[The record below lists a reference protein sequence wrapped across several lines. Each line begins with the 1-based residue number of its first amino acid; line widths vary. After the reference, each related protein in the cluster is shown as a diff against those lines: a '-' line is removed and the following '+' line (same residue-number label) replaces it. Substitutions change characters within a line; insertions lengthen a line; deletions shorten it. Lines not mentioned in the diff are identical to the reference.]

1 VAKPLPTSRVSAR
14 YMDFLNDIANT
25 LSPWFKNIWVQVG
38 LLIAFATIHGYA
50 GAWLAV
56 RMLFRPRKPF
66 KILGITLFPQ
76 GMIPRHRDRLANA
89 IGKAVGEELVSQET
103 IMDELVGK
111 DFLRI
116 KIRGVIDSYSQDILS
131 QNYPSLIETLPANL
145 RGPVL
150 DAITSLQLTV
160 AEHIESV
167 LKNEETQSAISG
179 FVERRV
185 DEVLSR
191 RVASVIDDDTFERIV
206 GFVEERIKSAIESPA
221 LEKNIL
227 DFVGRRVD
235 DLANT
240 ETSLGSMF
248 TPDAIALLKE
258 KASEQIA
265 PVAHHLTEIAAAERT
280 RNQIGALIKREVHD
294 YYEGLPFFKKIF
306 VSRDNLLHEV
316 DDLVNESLPKRI
328 EETLKGDFFA
338 EEAGSFINTTI
349 DNAME
354 RPLTELIGKVNPE
367 QLERLKTQI
376 TSSIVKLLRGDEMR
390 RSLSA
395 YVTDTLQKLRPHSI
409 DSILRTVHPES
420 EAKLKTMLSK
430 GLLSII
436 ASENTS
442 RLVNDM
448 LSRQIELLISAPIG
462 KLSDKIE
469 EEKLISASET
479 FADTI
484 IAAIREKLPEAI
496 KEFDVGGVVR
506 QKIMTYPVEKLE
518 ALVLSVAKEH
528 LRTIELFGA
537 GFGFAIGVLQS
548 IQFYFYAK

>member
-1 VAKPLPTSRVSAR
+1 
-14 YMDFLNDIANT
+14 MDIFSDIANELT
-25 LSPWFKNIWVQVG
+25 PWFKYIWVQMG
-38 LLIAFATIHGYA
+38 LLVLFATVHGYA

-56 RMLFRPRKPF
+56 RMLFRPRRPF
-66 KILGITLFPQ
+66 KVLGITLFPQ

-103 IMDELVGK
+103 IMEQLVEK
-111 DFLRI
+111 DFLRT
-116 KIRGVIDSYSQDILS
+116 KIRGVIDSYTQELLS
-131 QNYPSLIETLPANL
+131 ESYPSLIETLPANL
-145 RGPVL
+145 RAPVL
-150 DAITSLQLTV
+150 DAITSLQFTV
-160 AEHIESV
+160 AEHIERA
-167 LKNEETQSAISG
+167 LKNEETQATISS

-191 RVASVIDDDTFERIV
+191 RVASVLDDNAFENFV
-206 GFVEERIKSAIESPA
+206 GFIEERIRSAIESET
-221 LEKNIL
+221 LEKNISE
-227 DFVGRRVD
+227 FVSRRID

-240 ETSLGSMF
+240 QTPLGAMF

-258 KASEQIA
+258 KANEQIA

-280 RNQIGALIKREVHD
+280 RNQIGGLIKKEVHE
-294 YYEGLPFFKKIF
+294 YYENLPFFKKIF
-306 VSRDNLLHEV
+306 VSRENLLGEV
-316 DDLVNESLPKRI
+316 DTLVNDSLPRRI

-338 EEAGSFINTTI
+338 AEASSFIDTTI
-349 DNAME
+349 DNALS
-354 RPLTELIGKVNPE
+354 RPLPEVIGTVNPE
-367 QLERLKTQI
+367 QLVRLKDQV
-376 TSSIVKLLRGDEMR
+376 SSSLVRLLRGEEMQR
-390 RSLSA
+390 AISA
-395 YVTDTLQKLRPHSI
+395 YLTDTLEKLRPHSI

-420 EAKLKTMLSK
+420 EAKLKTTLAK

-448 LSRQIELLISAPIG
+448 LSQQIEQLLAAPIG
-462 KLSDKIE
+462 RLSERIE
-469 EEKLISASET
+469 EKKLLNASET

-506 QKIMTYPVEKLE
+506 EKIMNYPVEKLE

-537 GFGFAIGVLQS
+537 GFGLAIGLVQAV
-548 IQFYFYAK
+548 QFYFYAH

>member
-1 VAKPLPTSRVSAR
+1 
-14 YMDFLNDIANT
+14 MEIFNDIWNSAA
-25 LSPWFKNIWVQVG
+25 PWFKNIWVQMG
-38 LLIAFATIHGYA
+38 LLVVFATLHGYA

-56 RMLFRPRKPF
+56 RMLFRPRRPF
-66 KILGITLFPQ
+66 KVLGLTLFPQ

-103 IMDELVGK
+103 IMEQLVGK
-111 DFLRI
+111 DFLRT
-116 KIRGVIDSYSQDILS
+116 KIRGVIDSYTQDLLAQS
-131 QNYPSLIETLPANL
+131 YPSLIETLPANL

-150 DAITSLQLTV
+150 DAITSLQFTV
-160 AEHIESV
+160 AEHIDRT
-167 LKNEETQSAISG
+167 LKNEETQAAISG

-191 RVASVIDDDTFERIV
+191 RVAHVVDDETFEKLV
-206 GFVEERIKSAIESPA
+206 GFVEERINAAINSPA
-221 LEKNIL
+221 LEKNIRE
-227 DFVGRRVD
+227 FVGRRIQ

-240 ETSLGSMF
+240 ETPLGSMF
-248 TPDAIALLKE
+248 TPDAVALLKE
-258 KASEQIA
+258 KANEQIA

-280 RNQIGALIKREVHD
+280 RNQIGGLIKKEVHE
-294 YYEGLPFFKKIF
+294 YYENLPFFKKIF
-306 VSRDNLLHEV
+306 VSRDNLLSEV
-316 DDLVNESLPKRI
+316 DTLVNDSLPRRI

-338 EEAGSFINTTI
+338 AEASSFIDTTI
-349 DNAME
+349 DNALSQ
-354 RPLTELIGKVNPE
+354 PLPELIGKVNPE
-367 QLERLKTQI
+367 QLERLKDQVA
-376 TSSIVKLLRGDEMR
+376 SSLVKLLRGEQMQ
-390 RSLSA
+390 RSISA
-395 YVTDTLQKLRPHSI
+395 YVTDTLEKLRPHSI

-448 LSRQIELLISAPIG
+448 LSRQIEQLLSAPIG
-462 KLSDKIE
+462 KLSEKIE
-469 EEKLISASET
+469 EKKLVSASET

-484 IAAIREKLPEAI
+484 INAIREKLPEAI

-506 QKIMTYPVEKLE
+506 EKIMNYPVEKLE

-537 GFGFAIGVLQS
+537 GFGLAIGLMQAV
-548 IQFYFYAK
+548 QFYFYAH

>member
-1 VAKPLPTSRVSAR
+1 
-14 YMDFLNDIANT
+14 MDFLSDIANT
-25 LSPWFKNIWVQVG
+25 LSPWFKNIWVQIG
-38 LLIAFATIHGYA
+38 LLIAFATVHGYA

-56 RMLFRPRKPF
+56 RMLFRPRQPF
-66 KILGITLFPQ
+66 KVVGVTLFPQ

-111 DFLRI
+111 DFLRT
-116 KIRGVIDSYSQDILS
+116 KIRGVIDGYSRDILS
-131 QNYPSLIETLPANL
+131 QSYPSLIETLPANL

-150 DAITSLQLTV
+150 DAITSLQFTV
-160 AEHIESV
+160 AEHIENI
-167 LKNEETQSAISG
+167 LMNENTQTAISS

-191 RVASVIDDDTFERIV
+191 RVAAVMDDETFEKLV
-206 GFVEERIKSAIESPA
+206 GFIEERIRTAIESPA
-221 LEKNIL
+221 LERNIR
-227 DFVGRRVD
+227 DFVGRRLD
-235 DLANT
+235 DLVNT
-240 ETSLGSMF
+240 DTPLGAMF

-258 KASEQIA
+258 KAAEQIA

-280 RNQIGALIKREVHD
+280 RNQIGALIKREVHE

-306 VSRDNLLHEV
+306 VSRDTLINEV
-316 DDLVNESLPKRI
+316 DDLVNDSLPKRI

-349 DNAME
+349 DNAMA
-354 RPLTELIGKVNPE
+354 RPLPELIGKVNPE

-376 TSSIVKLLRGDEMR
+376 ASSLVKLLRGAEMQ
-390 RSLSA
+390 RSISA
-395 YVTDTLQKLRPHSI
+395 YITDTLEKLRPHSI

-420 EAKLKTMLSK
+420 EAKLKTMLSN

-448 LSRQIELLISAPIG
+448 LSRQIEQLLSAPIG

-469 EEKLISASET
+469 EEKLVGASES

-484 IAAIREKLPEAI
+484 IAAIREKLPDAI

-506 QKIMTYPVEKLE
+506 EKIKTYPVEKLE
-518 ALVLSVAKEH
+518 ALVMSVAKEH

>member
-1 VAKPLPTSRVSAR
+1 
-14 YMDFLNDIANT
+14 MDFLSDIANT
-25 LSPWFKNIWVQVG
+25 LSPWFKNIWVQIG
-38 LLIAFATIHGYA
+38 LLIAFATVHGYA

-56 RMLFRPRKPF
+56 RMLFRPRQPF
-66 KILGITLFPQ
+66 KVVGVTLFPQ

-89 IGKAVGEELVSQET
+89 IGKAVGEVLVSQET

-111 DFLRI
+111 DFLRT
-116 KIRGVIDSYSQDILS
+116 KIRGVIDGYSRDILS
-131 QNYPSLIETLPANL
+131 QSYPSLIETLPANL

-150 DAITSLQLTV
+150 DAITSLQFTV
-160 AEHIESV
+160 AEHIENI
-167 LKNEETQSAISG
+167 LMNENTQTAISS

-191 RVASVIDDDTFERIV
+191 RVAAVMDDETFEKLV
-206 GFVEERIKSAIESPA
+206 GFIEERIRTAIESPA
-221 LEKNIL
+221 LERNIR
-227 DFVGRRVD
+227 DFVGRRLD
-235 DLANT
+235 DLVNT
-240 ETSLGSMF
+240 DTPLGAMF

-258 KASEQIA
+258 KAAEQIA

-280 RNQIGALIKREVHD
+280 RNQIGALIKREVHE

-306 VSRDNLLHEV
+306 VSRDTLINEV
-316 DDLVNESLPKRI
+316 DDLVNDSLPKRI

-349 DNAME
+349 DNAMA
-354 RPLTELIGKVNPE
+354 RPLPELIGKVNPE

-376 TSSIVKLLRGDEMR
+376 ASSLVKLLRGAEMQ
-390 RSLSA
+390 RSISA
-395 YVTDTLQKLRPHSI
+395 YITDTLEKLRPHSI

-420 EAKLKTMLSK
+420 EAKLKTMLSN

-448 LSRQIELLISAPIG
+448 LSRQIEQLLSAPIG

-469 EEKLISASET
+469 EEKLVGASES

-484 IAAIREKLPEAI
+484 IAAIREKLPDAI

-506 QKIMTYPVEKLE
+506 EKIKTYPVEKLE
-518 ALVLSVAKEH
+518 ALVMSVAKEH